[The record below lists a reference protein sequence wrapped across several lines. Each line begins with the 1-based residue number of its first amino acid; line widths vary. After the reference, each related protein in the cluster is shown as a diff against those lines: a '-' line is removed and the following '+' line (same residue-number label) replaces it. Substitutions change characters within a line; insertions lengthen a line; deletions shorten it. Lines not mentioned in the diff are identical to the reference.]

1 MASEI
6 TTGERPRVTILVGA
20 SAAPSHAPAV
30 KPLAMPASWRARRG
44 GPSARQQDALALRLG
59 VGHRHG
65 GEQRR
70 GVGMAGAAVKGG
82 CGRALH
88 DFAQVHDRHL
98 IRDVLH
104 DREIVS
110 DEQVGEPAAL
120 LQVGEQVQHLR
131 DRKST
136 RLNSSHSQISY
147 AVFCLKKKKKNKMK
161 THDSIIY
168 VEESG
173 EIS

>member
-1 MASEI
+1 MST
-6 TTGERPRVTILVGA
+6 TTGTQSWGSRSMATNRVVT
-20 SAAPSHAPAV
+20 AAP
-30 KPLAMPASWRARRG
+30 
-44 GPSARQQDALALRLG
+44 
-59 VGHRHG
+59 
-65 GEQRR
+65 QRR
-70 GVGMAGAAVKGG
+70 GVGMAGAAVQGG

-131 DRKST
+131 LDRHVERAH
-136 RLNSSHSQISY
+136 RL
-147 AVFCLKKKKKNKMK
+147 
-161 THDSIIY
+161 
-168 VEESG
+168 VEHEEVWLDREG
-173 EIS
+173 AGDPYTLPLA